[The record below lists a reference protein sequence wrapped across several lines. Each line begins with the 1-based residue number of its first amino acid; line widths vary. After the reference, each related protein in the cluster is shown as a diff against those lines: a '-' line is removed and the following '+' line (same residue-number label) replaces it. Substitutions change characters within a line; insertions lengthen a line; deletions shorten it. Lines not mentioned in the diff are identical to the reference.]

1 MLFRTF
7 AQQIAEPQ
15 SKITSNIQNM
25 FMEFLVFFKSI
36 ATQPRQRHGQYSGNQ
51 RLDGTQPEPLL
62 AGKRGPW
69 IKEGYLPSFANKD
82 HLGVLRSQSRLG
94 VHSFDRL

>member
-25 FMEFLVFFKSI
+25 FMEFLVFSKFI
-36 ATQPRQRHGQYSGNQ
+36 ATQHRQRHGQYSGNQ

-69 IKEGYLPSFANKD
+69 IKEGYTLLCEQGPPRGAQKPKSSWCPPF
-82 HLGVLRSQSRLG
+82 
-94 VHSFDRL
+94 